1 MNDNQ
6 ILAADG
12 PADAPLR
19 SQRVLFHRLLVVED
33 DTSLRRLSTG
43 VLVRSGYVVDAVEDG
58 AAAWEALQADSYD
71 LMITDNNM
79 PNLTGI
85 ELLKKLYAARM
96 ALPFI
101 MTSGQ
106 MPEEEFTQCPWLHPA
121 ATLLKPYSIVELLE
135 TVKEALSKEE
145 INVDGHQR
153 CMHLDRKDNQI
164 SPVDSPVEKPAGA
177 TRQRPTNPPRR
188 ILVVDDYSDTRQLSV
203 DVLAGSGYEVEA
215 VLDGAAGWEALQD
228 TRYDLVI
235 TDNKMPRM
243 TGIEMIEKLRSARMT
258 LPVIMATG
266 HLPMNEFA
274 RRPWLKPDAMLQ
286 RPFSNDDLLET
297 VQKILHPDDNEDG
310 REEALVPQPL

>member
-1 MNDNQ
+1 
-6 ILAADG
+6 
-12 PADAPLR
+12 
-19 SQRVLFHRLLVVED
+19 VVED
-33 DTSLRRLSTG
+33 DASLRRLSTE
-43 VLVRSGYVVDAVEDG
+43 VLVRSGYAVDTAEDG

-106 MPEEEFTQCPWLHPA
+106 MPDEEFTQCPWLHPA
-121 ATLLKPYSIVELLE
+121 ARLLKPYSIDELLG
-135 TVKEALSKEE
+135 TVKAALREE
-145 INVDGHQR
+145 DRSVDTPQR
-153 CMHLDRKDNQI
+153 FRHHDRQDNRI
-164 SPVDSPVEKPAGA
+164 SPAERPAGPA
-177 TRQRPTNPPRR
+177 RRRPMNPPRR

-203 DVLAGSGYEVEA
+203 DVLAGSGYEVDA
-215 VLDGAAGWEALQD
+215 VLDGEAGWEALQD
-228 TRYDLVI
+228 IRYDLVI
-235 TDNKMPRM
+235 TDNKMPRL

-266 HLPMNEFA
+266 HLPLNEFA

-286 RPFSNDDLLET
+286 RPFSNDDLLEA
-297 VQKILHPDDNEDG
+297 VQKILHPVASSPNFSAWPAPRPPAKNVEFKSFSIKHI
-310 REEALVPQPL
+310 R